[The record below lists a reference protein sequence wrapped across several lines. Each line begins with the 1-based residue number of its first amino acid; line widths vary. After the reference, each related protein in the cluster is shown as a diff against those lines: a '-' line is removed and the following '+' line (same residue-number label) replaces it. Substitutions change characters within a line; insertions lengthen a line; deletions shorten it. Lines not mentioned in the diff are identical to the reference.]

1 MHTLILGLAII
12 VAAPAPK
19 EAKKPAPTILGEW
32 ALESAVFMGMP
43 IPAPKGQSTIT
54 FMADGKCISSEAGAA
69 KPENATFT
77 HDPKMKPAH
86 IDVIEGKNTKMAGIY
101 KIEDETLTIC
111 ISIEGVRPDKFVAND
126 KIMMMTLKRIK
137 KE

>member
-32 ALESAVFMGMP
+32 SLESMVFMGMAV
-43 IPAPKGQSTIT
+43 PAPKGPSTIT
-54 FMADGKCISSEAGAA
+54 FMADGKCIAVEGNGA
-69 KPENATFT
+69 KPDTTTFT
-77 HDPKMKPAH
+77 HDAKKSPAQ
-86 IDVIEGKNTKMAGIY
+86 IDLMEGKNLTMAGIY
-101 KIEDETLTIC
+101 KIEADTLTIC
-111 ISIEGVRPDKFVAND
+111 ISINGARPAIFVSTDKV
-126 KIMMMTLKRIK
+126 MMMTLKRVK